1 MKLVVLQRIKKLLR
15 QTMAF
20 SLLLSFSIYAWA
32 RILFYEVPFTVE
44 EDIPIIL
51 KTILLCWG
59 MVLAVITAFTIM
71 VKIGEW
77 LQHIKPSFAFHKKW
91 VVTASVILFVSV
103 FLWSCSVLIKH

>member
-1 MKLVVLQRIKKLLR
+1 MKFVVLQRIKKILR

-32 RILFYEVPFTVE
+32 RILFYEVPFTIE

-59 MVLAVITAFTIM
+59 MVLAVITAFNIM
-71 VKIGEW
+71 VKVGER
-77 LQHIKPSFAFHKKW
+77 LQQLRATFSFHKKW
-91 VVTASVILFVSV
+91 ALTVSVILFISA
-103 FLWSCSVLIKH
+103 FLLSCNALIKR